1 MNNTIN
7 IGVIG
12 QAASGKTT
20 LIKANSESFTKGVG
34 VFTTDTYLENFTH
47 TIKLI
52 DFIDVMWDVNKRA
65 ELYGQMDA
73 MIVMVDLLKK
83 RDTKEFADEE
93 QWLAE
98 ARKYGKANIP
108 VVLVGSKYDL
118 LAENPGE
125 MDFIHAFA
133 RKHNLV
139 FYPSSTADPETLVF
153 PVSNL
158 LDKLIHGGD
167 DF

>member
-20 LIKANSESFTKGVG
+20 LIRANSESFTKGVG
-34 VFTTDTYLENFTH
+34 VSTLRDGDNTH
-47 TIKLI
+47 TIKLV
-52 DFIDVMWDVNKRA
+52 DFMVKLGFNGPWWNEYKR
-65 ELYGQMDA
+65 MDA
-73 MIVMVDLLKK
+73 ILIMVDLLKK
-83 RDTKEFADEE
+83 RETKEFADEE
-93 QWLAE
+93 GWIAE
-98 ARKYGKANIP
+98 VRKYGKVNTPI
-108 VVLVGSKYDL
+108 VLVGSKYDL

-133 RKHNLV
+133 REHNLV
-139 FYPSSTADPETLVF
+139 FYPSSTVDPETLVF

-158 LDKLIHGGD
+158 LDKLIHAGD

>member
-1 MNNTIN
+1 MANTSIT

-12 QAASGKTT
+12 NSNVGKTT
-20 LIKANSESFTKGVG
+20 LIKANSEGYSQGVG
-34 VFTTDTYLENFTH
+34 VSTLRDGDKTRA
-47 TIKLI
+47 LI
-52 DFIDVMWDVNKRA
+52 ICDLGQVAGYPSERIRVFRDV
-65 ELYGQMDA
+65 DA
-73 MIVMVDLLKK
+73 MIVMVDLSKK
-83 RDTKEFADEE
+83 RETKDFSDEE
-93 QWLAE
+93 HWLTDIRE
-98 ARKYGKANIP
+98 YGKANMP

-118 LAENPGE
+118 LEENPGE

-133 RKHNLV
+133 REHNLV

-158 LDKLIHGGD
+158 LDRMIHGGD